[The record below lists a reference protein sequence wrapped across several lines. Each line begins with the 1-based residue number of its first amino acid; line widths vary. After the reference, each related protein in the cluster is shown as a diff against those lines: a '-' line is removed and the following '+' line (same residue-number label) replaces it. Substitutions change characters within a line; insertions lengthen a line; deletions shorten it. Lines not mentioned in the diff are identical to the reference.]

1 MRLYNRD
8 QDQIKRGTAAR
19 QNVNAIEHFAGF
31 EHLGFFAGWLVSA
44 LVLGFLLFYAWDL
57 IHRRLE
63 RKQDVDLQI

>member
-1 MRLYNRD
+1 M
-8 QDQIKRGTAAR
+8 
-19 QNVNAIEHFAGF
+19 NAIEHFAGF